1 MRETCLQFGPDRR
14 LAGILTEPSREAPRQ
29 GLVLINAGLVPKFG
43 PYRLYTQLARR
54 AALDGVATL
63 RFDLGGVGDSAQ
75 ERSARPLAERSGK
88 EIRAAVDELC
98 AHHALTDVALG
109 GLCSGAEDAFRAA
122 AADARVTRVVLLD
135 PFAYRTRGW
144 APRHFVFRVGRRVL
158 RAAGLYEP
166 LVAPQTRRQE
176 RAVSYRYMPHAESEA
191 ILRTLVER
199 NVMVHF
205 VYTAGMREHFNHPGQ
220 LRAQFADLD
229 LKDRVTLDYFPHV
242 DHTQLLQSDRQAVIE
257 AVAHRLNL
265 AA

>member
-14 LAGILTEPSREAPRQ
+14 LAGILTEPSRGVAKQ

-43 PYRLYTQLARR
+43 PYRLYAQLARR

-63 RFDLGGVGDSAQ
+63 RFDLGGVGDSVQ
-75 ERSARPLAERSGK
+75 ELSGRPLLERSGR

-98 AHHALTDVALG
+98 AHHTLTDVALG

-122 AADARVTRVVLLD
+122 AADPRITRVVLLD

-144 APRHFVFRVGRRVL
+144 APRHLAFRVGRRVL
-158 RAAGLYEP
+158 RAAGLFEP
-166 LVAPQTRRQE
+166 LVSPRTAGQQ

-191 ILRTLVER
+191 ILRALLAR

-205 VYTAGMREHFNHPGQ
+205 VYTAGMREYFNHPGQ
-220 LRAQFADLD
+220 LRAQFADVD
-229 LKDRVTLDYFPHV
+229 FRDRVTLDYFPHV
-242 DHTQLLQSDRQAVIE
+242 DHTQLLQADRQAVIE
-257 AVAHRLNL
+257 AVTQRLS
-265 AA
+265 AAA